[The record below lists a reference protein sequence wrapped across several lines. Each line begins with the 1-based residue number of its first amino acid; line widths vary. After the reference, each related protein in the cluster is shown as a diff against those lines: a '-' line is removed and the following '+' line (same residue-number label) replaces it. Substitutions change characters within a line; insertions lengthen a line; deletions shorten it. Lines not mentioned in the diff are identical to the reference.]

1 MAVVDALFLPSRLIS
16 TFSTSLPLEDDE
28 LELPDDEEEL
38 EEELELLLEEELDDE
53 DEPLELDEEDPLF
66 TVRVAAELVM
76 VATLLATAT
85 V

>member
-1 MAVVDALFLPSRLIS
+1 LPSRLIS

-38 EEELELLLEEELDDE
+38 EEELELLLEDELDDE

-76 VATLLATAT
+76 VATLLAMAT